1 MLSATRSRR
10 AAVYLIELVRIRR
23 TCRTADVVGQ
33 EERREGGVLL
43 WTVVRVREGGI
54 PLPRFLRIDDFKGS

>member
-1 MLSATRSRR
+1 
-10 AAVYLIELVRIRR
+10 VYLIELVRIRR

-54 PLPRFLRIDDFKGS
+54 PFPGFSEVMILRGVKVQPVS